1 LDLEEVEEEAGG
13 EVSVVPEVREVS
25 GAEVRPLIAF
35 ALIVELQCRIGL
47 DYHVFKGNAPGVV
60 LL

>member
-1 LDLEEVEEEAGG
+1 MEEVEEEAEG

-25 GAEVRPLIAF
+25 DVEALPLIAF

-47 DYHVFKGNAPGVV
+47 DYRVFKGNAPDVV